1 MPDALPENWF
11 EVSPTCYEYRFFP
24 YDMDKDGKPKP
35 GTAYLTVVTVEKREN
50 SIEVSIDSFSGGYAD
65 GAAALSI
72 EIPLE
77 IINRLIAS
85 RPKE

>member
-1 MPDALPENWF
+1 MPNTLPENWF
-11 EVSPTCYEYRFFP
+11 EVTPACYEYRCFP
-24 YDMDKDGKPKP
+24 FDTDKYGKPKP
-35 GTAYLTVVTVEKREN
+35 GTAYLTVVKVERIKN
-50 SIEVSIDSFSGGYAD
+50 SIEVSIDSFCGGYGD
-65 GAAALSI
+65 GAAALSA